1 MLLSDVELKRLED
14 LRNAVTT
21 GTYGVSAAEAAERLI
36 EYMMQPSLNLLL
48 LEPAISPESGMNG
61 SASFVGAGRGA
72 GG

>member
-1 MLLSDVELKRLED
+1 VPEKPLGSADVLLSDVELKRLED

-48 LEPAISPESGMNG
+48 LEPAIPRRL
-61 SASFVGAGRGA
+61 A
-72 GG
+72 